1 MYCVS
6 SVCDS
11 VFSVESEGCVCIVSA
26 RCDSVFSVMNL
37 KVVYVLCQLGVIQ
50 CLV

>member
-1 MYCVS
+1 M
-6 SVCDS
+6 
-11 VFSVESEGCVCIVSA
+11 SA

-37 KVVYVLCQLGVIQ
+37 KVVYVLCQLSVIVFSVMNLKVVYVLCQLSVIQ